1 MFLCPIFSACSRP
14 LVVLDPWNSSIYKS
28 TVAAIA
34 DEKSF
39 AEKCRR
45 YPQHYNEAKYR
56 RILEANKP
64 RTLDAW
70 KLRDAHPLCT
80 PVIVQKDPSSDIP
93 DITNI
98 VYGCHDS
105 NSSNVVTG
113 ALMSAIDEK
122 NKDDDGFLRVTY
134 SADWKKEG
142 VVFRSGDIPV
152 LEQRISDAK
161 KMRQW
166 YPSHVPVIVQNDG
179 SGGLPELDAKKYQVH
194 GDVTFEE
201 FVGYLQTK
209 VASKEPLFVYFKN
222 TEHPNGTLMS
232 AIDEENRDED
242 GFLRMTYCG
251 TRERL
256 DALKIS
262 ESMV

>member
-1 MFLCPIFSACSRP
+1 MSNDAATLTYIVVVANDTGVALYVLVSA
-14 LVVLDPWNSSIYKS
+14 
-28 TVAAIA
+28 
-34 DEKSF
+34 
-39 AEKCRR
+39 
-45 YPQHYNEAKYR
+45 
-56 RILEANKP
+56 
-64 RTLDAW
+64 
-70 KLRDAHPLCT
+70 
-80 PVIVQKDPSSDIP
+80 PS
-93 DITNI
+93 
-98 VYGCHDS
+98 
-105 NSSNVVTG
+105 
-113 ALMSAIDEK
+113 L
-122 NKDDDGFLRVTY
+122 
-134 SADWKKEG
+134 
-142 VVFRSGDIPV
+142 VFRSRIKCLDSKFHSPLLKQFNDPRHSSQHNIYAGQSHQTTDPEIFNAGTLEV
-152 LEQRISDAK
+152 LERRISDAK

-209 VASKEPLFVYFKN
+209 VASKEPLFVYLKN

-262 ESMV
+262 ESVV